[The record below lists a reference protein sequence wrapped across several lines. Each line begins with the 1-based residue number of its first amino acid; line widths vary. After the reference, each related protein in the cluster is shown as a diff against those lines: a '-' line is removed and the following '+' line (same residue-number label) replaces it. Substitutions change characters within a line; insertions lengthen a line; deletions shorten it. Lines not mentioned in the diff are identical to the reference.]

1 MTREWECYYGAVSFK
16 FLSRLLKLNMIGFDL
31 RSEARFAGVNGRL
44 REALVQCIHGL
55 GVLLG

>member
-1 MTREWECYYGAVSFK
+1 MAGKWEHHHGAVAVK
-16 FLSRLLKLNMIGFDL
+16 FFSGLLKLNLFRRDL
-31 RSEARFAGVNGRL
+31 SSETSFACGYSRL